1 MSQAGTAK
9 ARAFLAAFRVNGSV
23 VLSAA
28 AAGVEKSCH
37 YRWLLN
43 RKYAADFAKAEA
55 EFADVLEAVA
65 IGRAM
70 EGVKDAVFYQGK
82 PCGVIRKYS
91 DGIMLRLL
99 ERFKP
104 AKYSRRVS
112 AEVSGPN
119 GGPIA
124 VRDAELAVLSDDELR
139 ALIAIAEKL
148 EAAGGTPR

>member
-1 MSQAGTAK
+1 MAK
-9 ARAFLAAFRVNGSV
+9 ARAFLAAFKINGSV
-23 VLSAA
+23 VLSAK

-43 RKYAADFAKAEA
+43 RKYSADFAKAEA
-55 EFADVLEAVA
+55 EFADVLEAAA
-65 IGRAM
+65 IARAKD
-70 EGVKDAVFYQGK
+70 GVLEPVYYQGA
-82 PCGVIRKYS
+82 PCGAIRKYS

-119 GGPIA
+119 GGPVA
-124 VRDAELAVLSDDELR
+124 VRDAALAVLTDDELR
-139 ALIAIAEKL
+139 ALIAITEKL
-148 EAAGGTPR
+148 EAAGGPSS